1 MLPRLNVVLK
11 SPVIPWNT
19 GNAGRTC
26 LGFGAALHLIKPL
39 GFDPSHTQAKRA
51 GLDYWPNVNL
61 HIHESWEIFER
72 DVLISQLNNNGY
84 LFSKQDKHG
93 EKPLHETEFFNQD
106 NISNN
111 EEKVALIF
119 GSEQKGLDGI
129 SESSLSTLPRVYFP
143 MNTSSIRS
151 YNLSSSVAMGLSE
164 AYRQTMIHSTINST
178 TQQHPHRHRRHF
190 SSLSSNSTWR
200 PPPAAQQHPHRHRRH
215 FSSLSSNSTWRPPPA
230 ATHCNT
236 ASLPTI
242 LRNTYIPLLFDASAD
257 KMLNNNKQMN
267 SFVPHTVRTFGA
279 YLATTFGSTHND
291 ASALFNTRHMF
302 AVSEKAARA
311 LLFSP
316 LASVDQKLPK
326 LLDVGAASG
335 DSTVQMKQWFDYV
348 VATEASAICCKKL
361 ENVVDVAIVSTDLR
375 QAKEYGK
382 YNVISLLNVLD
393 RTENPEKLLTDA
405 KELLNDDQGV
415 LLLGFSMPLRPF
427 IQPQT
432 FTKSKEDNDQHLS
445 TFFANIASDASFEEF
460 VISIHQNILE
470 EHKLEIVRWSKFPY
484 VSISSGKDNLSE
496 NYMDQVL
503 FVVRPNTG
511 KK

>member
-84 LFSKQDKHG
+84 LFSKQDRHG

-200 PPPAAQQHPHRHRRH
+200 PPPAA
-215 FSSLSSNSTWRPPPA
+215 
-230 ATHCNT
+230 THCNT

-257 KMLNNNKQMN
+257 KMLNTRH

-302 AVSEKAARA
+302 AISEKAARA

-427 IQPQT
+427 VQPQT

-470 EHKLEIVRWSKFPY
+470 EHKLDIVRWSKFPY